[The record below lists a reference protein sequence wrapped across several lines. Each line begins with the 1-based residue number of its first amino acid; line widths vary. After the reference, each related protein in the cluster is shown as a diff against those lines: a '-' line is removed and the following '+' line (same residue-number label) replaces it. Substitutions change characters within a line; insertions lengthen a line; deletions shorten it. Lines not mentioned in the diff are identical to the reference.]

1 MDFCGKSNG
10 FGFWKHSGL
19 WISYEFWS
27 GFRIVSVLMFESWVE
42 NEIWIID
49 LSSAL
54 VGMFMSSSKL
64 FFLEPNSFKLRCETV
79 GGIVLCTFELLH
91 FCFRMSGCVCGF
103 EFEQNYG
110 RFNGFGEK
118 RHWSAD
124 LHNPIHPPPL
134 GKPLTGN
141 MFSMEN
147 KIKIWSAKILPSQSV
162 PTVTRK
168 LQALEKTHPVTG
180 PLCALK
186 NKTNRNICCQSISLI

>member
-1 MDFCGKSNG
+1 MDQ
-10 FGFWKHSGL
+10 L
-19 WISYEFWS
+19 WILKRIPDCVCLDVRILSRKRNLDHRSLFSLGWYVYEF
-27 GFRIVSVLMFESWVE
+27 IQ
-42 NEIWIID
+42 II
-49 LSSAL
+49 
-54 VGMFMSSSKL
+54 
-64 FFLEPNSFKLRCETV
+64 FFEPNSFKLRCETV
-79 GGIVLCTFELLH
+79 SGIVLCTFELLH
-91 FCFRMSGCVCGF
+91 FCFRMSGCGCGF
-103 EFEQNYG
+103 GFEQKYW
-110 RFNGFGEK
+110 RFDGFGEK
-118 RHWSAD
+118 RHGSAD